1 MFLSI
6 LGIIVSFILIRN
18 PALGGLTVGIWAGFA
33 LISGGITSIYYSLK
47 LRQLHKLSGK
57 IAEKIG

>member
-1 MFLSI
+1 
-6 LGIIVSFILIRN
+6 
-18 PALGGLTVGIWAGFA
+18 LGGLTVGIWAGFA

-57 IAEKIG
+57 IAEIIG